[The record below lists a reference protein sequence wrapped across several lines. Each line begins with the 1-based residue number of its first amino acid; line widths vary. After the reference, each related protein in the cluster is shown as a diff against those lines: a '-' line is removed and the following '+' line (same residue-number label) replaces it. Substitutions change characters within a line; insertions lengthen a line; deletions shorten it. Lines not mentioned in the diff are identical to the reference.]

1 MNSSNLKPSSFIDNS
16 NKMDDSD
23 LVLIVENVGE
33 KLNVKSNGTN
43 NTILE
48 GVCAVFGQKNN
59 NQRVYEKEEYLPHL
73 QYLNEKIKTRQ
84 LVGDLDHPPSFEV
97 TLKSASHIIEGLEH
111 DGGDKVNIKLRIL
124 ENTPNGKIAK
134 ALIDGGVN
142 ISVSSRAA
150 GQVLN
155 EGKVKLHRIFT
166 YDLVAEPGFTEAV
179 LKKTV
184 NESLK
189 ENFNMITENYS
200 LLKENSFINK
210 EKLQDIS
217 ENLNFSNNYK
227 FYKINNKNNK
237 KLTHSL
243 DNQNNKSKMNEYVNK
258 NDMNHYTEIVKEK
271 FESIQTE
278 LNDLKSVNESVS
290 EETKKDNV
298 SPTSGIGKYVNYLA
312 EKVENLTKYTDYL
325 SGKLNQSVKYT
336 EHVAETTNNGIEY
349 QNYLSEKLN
358 QSLNYQNYL
367 GENLNKSINYQDYLK
382 ENLNKSIN
390 YQSYL
395 AEELDKGIQYTEYV
409 AEGANKGI
417 EFSEY
422 LAENSQLNREY
433 MEYVAEKSS
442 KGISYAEYIAES
454 LNSGKFSQNKGLLNK
469 VEGLNE
475 SEQIDVIT
483 QGIDEVIKTVKS
495 NSATAVLENKYPFL
509 KVLSQEKKDAFYEL
523 ETSTKQAVV
532 EATNASV
539 WFNEA
544 DVTGIISAVVEN
556 VNKAIPN
563 HLKYMPNEYKASWDN
578 MNEAEKNQIHTKT
591 QLYNLNTPYQ
601 VKSFWDE
608 IDFRGVNERVEREK
622 ENRKLQQINESQST
636 EGAIPVNRVVDM
648 TRGYSQTYIDS
659 LMRNA
664 ENRKK

>member
-1 MNSSNLKPSSFIDNS
+1 VNNSSLKPSNFIDVSDKKEN
-16 NKMDDSD
+16 D

-33 KLNVKSNGTN
+33 KLNVKTNETN

-59 NQRVYEKEEYLPHL
+59 NQRVYEKDEYLPHL
-73 QYLNEKIKTRQ
+73 EYLKEKIKTRQ

-97 TLKSASHIIEGLEH
+97 TLKSASHIIEGLDH

-142 ISVSSRAA
+142 ISISSRAA

-189 ENFNMITENYS
+189 ENFEMITENYS

-210 EKLQDIS
+210 EKLEDIS

-237 KLTHSL
+237 ELTNSL
-243 DNQNNKSKMNEYVNK
+243 SNQNNKSKMNEYVNK

-271 FESIQTE
+271 FESLQAEMDKI
-278 LNDLKSVNESVS
+278 KSVNEADSKEVK
-290 EETKKDNV
+290 TTDV

-336 EHVAETTNNGIEY
+336 EHVAETTNNSIEY
-349 QNYLSEKLN
+349 QNYIGEKLN

-390 YQSYL
+390 YQTYL

-417 EFSEY
+417 EFAEY
-422 LAENSQLNREY
+422 IAENAQMNREY
-433 MEYVAEKSS
+433 VEYVAEKSS

-454 LNSGKFSQNKGLLNK
+454 LNSGKFTPNSNLLSN
-469 VEGLNE
+469 VSGLNE
-475 SEQIDVIT
+475 NKQIEMIT
-483 QGIDEVIKTVKS
+483 EGIDAVINTVKS
-495 NSATAVLENKYPFL
+495 ESASAVLENKYPFL
-509 KVLSQEKKDAFYEL
+509 KVLSEKKKEAFYDL
-523 ETSTKQAVV
+523 DTNTKQAVV
-532 EATNASV
+532 EAVRASV

-556 VNKAIPN
+556 ANKSIPN
-563 HLKYMPNEYKASWDN
+563 HLRYMPDEYKASWEK

-591 QLYNLNTPYQ
+591 QLYTLNTPYQ

-608 IDFRGVNERVEREK
+608 IDFRGINERIEREK

-636 EGAIPVNRVVDM
+636 EGAIPVDRVVDM

-659 LMRNA
+659 LMRGA
-664 ENRKK
+664 ENRNK